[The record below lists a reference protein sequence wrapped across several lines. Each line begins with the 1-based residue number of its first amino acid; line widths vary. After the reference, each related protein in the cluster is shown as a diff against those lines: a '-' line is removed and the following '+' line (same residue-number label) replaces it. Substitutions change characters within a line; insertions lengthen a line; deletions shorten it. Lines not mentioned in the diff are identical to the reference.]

1 MHHEKGKLQ
10 KFSEWYVHN
19 FYAPMNTRR
28 GIATGVVAGVVV
40 FIFLLLLQW
49 L

>member
-10 KFSEWYVHN
+10 EFSEWYVRS

-28 GIATGVVAGVVV
+28 GIATGAVVVVVV
-40 FIFLLLLQW
+40 FIFSLLLQW

>member
-10 KFSEWYVHN
+10 EFSEWYVRN

-28 GIATGVVAGVVV
+28 GIATGAAVGVTM
-40 FIFLLLLQW
+40 FAFLLLLQW